1 VLHPSGVPILVVDDN
16 EVKRYTACR
25 TLQKAGFETWQAV
38 DGTDALKLVQRGPA
52 VVVLDVNLP
61 DIDGFEVCRRIK
73 SNPETARTLVLHL
86 SAYRTTAGDQ
96 VFGLEAGADAYLA
109 VPVEPE
115 VFIATVRALVRLYQ
129 AEESA
134 RIAAYQWSV
143 TFDTIRDAVCLL
155 SPAGQIL
162 RCNSAMLIL
171 ARMETEQLVGGNC
184 ASLLQNA
191 LGMTLPELT
200 NLTENEPLPKISEVP
215 GSDGRWFRITL
226 QQPAVASSI
235 AGTVCIVSEI
245 TQERLLEEANQAAYR
260 REERIA
266 EAFQDSLLTRFR
278 SDAFPGFSIQPVY
291 FPALKEAAVGG
302 DFYDVI
308 ALDNGKVAFVVADA
322 SGKGLDA
329 AIRTAEVKYVLRA
342 LLWEDLDPAQV
353 MYRLNNFMCR
363 TQENNGTDI
372 AFAFTVLSLVVVD
385 PATDT
390 AMAFAAGAENP
401 FILKT
406 GTGEAEVATHGDL
419 PLGIVKDTLFQGTQ
433 MSFTQGDLLLLFTDG
448 ITEARNGNEFFGYER
463 TVSAAKKAFS
473 ASTVREAAHAIYHT
487 ALAFTDGALQD
498 DACLLVA
505 RRL

>member
-1 VLHPSGVPILVVDDN
+1 MLRPSGVPILVVDDN

-25 TLQKAGFETWQAV
+25 TLQKAGFETWEAV
-38 DGTDALKLVQRGPA
+38 NGADALRLVQRGPA

-61 DIDGFEVCRRIK
+61 DLDGFEVCRQIK
-73 SNPETARTLVLHL
+73 ANPETARALVLHL

-134 RIAAYQWSV
+134 RVAAHQWSV
-143 TFDTIRDAVCLL
+143 TFDSIHDAVCLV
-155 SPAGQIL
+155 SPTGHIL
-162 RCNSAMLIL
+162 RCNHALRALCQADSIDP
-171 ARMETEQLVGGNC
+171 VGRPC
-184 ASLLQNA
+184 APLLEDSL
-191 LGMTLPELT
+191 GITLPELT
-200 NLTENEPLPKISEVP
+200 TSSDKDPLPIISEVP
-215 GSDGRWFRITL
+215 GSDGRWFRITQ
-226 QQPAVASSI
+226 QQPPDASAL

-266 EAFQDSLLTRFR
+266 EAFQESLLTRFS

-291 FPALKEAAVGG
+291 FPALNEAAIGG

-308 ALDNGKVAFVVADA
+308 ALDGGKVAFVVADA
-322 SGKGLDA
+322 SGKGLAA

-353 MYRLNNFMCR
+353 IYRLNNFMCR
-363 TQENNGTDI
+363 TQENNVSDL
-372 AFAFTVLSLVVVD
+372 AFAFTALSLVVVD
-385 PATDT
+385 PSTDR
-390 AMAFAAGAENP
+390 AIAFSAGAENP
-401 FILKT
+401 FILK
-406 GTGEAEVATHGDL
+406 GATGEAKVATAGDL
-419 PLGIVKDTLFQGTQ
+419 PLGILPNSHFQGNELL
-433 MSFTQGDLLLLFTDG
+433 FEKGDLLLLFTDG

-463 TVSAAKKAFS
+463 TVAAAKEAR
-473 ASTVREAAHAIYHT
+473 AEPTVRAAAQAIYQK
-487 ALAFTDGALQD
+487 AVAFTKGALQD